1 MKELLLHYKQVYWRV
16 FSLNDFTFY
25 VFTVAFPVA
34 LFPDFDAL
42 LEITF
47 QSLTEAVAL
56 IVALIHVE

>member
-1 MKELLLHYKQVYWRV
+1 
-16 FSLNDFTFY
+16 LNDFTFY
-25 VFTVAFPVA
+25 VFTVAFPIA